1 VNALELKVPPLVLV
15 LLLAAAM
22 WFAARQLASF
32 SILVPWHH
40 FLAAAISS
48 VGILFVLAG
57 GYAFR
62 KAKTTVNPTKPIS
75 TSSIVSSG
83 VYRLSRNPMYVGAL
97 LGLAGWAVFLSNAV
111 PFLFLPAF
119 VMYMNRFQILPEE
132 RALSSKFG
140 TEYETYKQSVRRWL

>member
-15 LLLAAAM
+15 LLLAVAM
-22 WFAARQLASF
+22 WFVARQLPSS
-32 SILVPWHH
+32 SIFVPWHH
-40 FLAAAISS
+40 FLAATISCF
-48 VGILFVLAG
+48 GILFVLAG

-62 KAKTTVNPTKPIS
+62 KAKTTVNPTKPIA

-97 LGLAGWAVFLSNAV
+97 LALAGWAVFLSNAV